1 MGLTFCN
8 SYHRRIWTMISFY
21 SPERCADDPWQEMGW
36 FAVDPGTCS
45 LVYANDLADLNQYW
59 YYFAES
65 DDGAFWAGP
74 FTASVTV
81 APFDKCHV
89 GSTADDRQ
97 IGMRELDIGDNDD
110 YTLTFV
116 P

>member
-1 MGLTFCN
+1 MGLRFCN
-8 SYHRRIWTMISFY
+8 SYHMRIWTAISFY
-21 SPERCADDPWQEMGW
+21 NPGCPDDPWQEMGW
-36 FAVDPGTCS
+36 WPVEPGTCS

-59 YYFAES
+59 YYYADA

-74 FTASVTV
+74 FPASVTF
-81 APFDKCHV
+81 AAFDKCHV
-89 GSTADDRQ
+89 GSTADDLQ
-97 IGMRELDIGDNDD
+97 IGFRELDIGDNDD